1 MNCLRKA
8 EFYVPRKGVITVI
21 RETAESTKMR
31 IVFDTSAEA
40 CQGSPSL
47 IDHLE
52 TGQPLQ
58 NWL

>member
-1 MNCLRKA
+1 MNYMRKA
-8 EFYVPRKGVITVI
+8 EFYVPHKRVITVI

-40 CQGSPSL
+40 CQGSPPL

-52 TGQPLQ
+52 TG
-58 NWL
+58 